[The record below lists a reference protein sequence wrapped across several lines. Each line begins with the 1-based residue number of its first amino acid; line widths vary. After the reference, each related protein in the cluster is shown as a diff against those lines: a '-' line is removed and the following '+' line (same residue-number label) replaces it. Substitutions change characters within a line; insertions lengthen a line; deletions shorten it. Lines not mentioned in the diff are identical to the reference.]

1 MVRAPPVK
9 GQAANGTSRLGDA
22 TLVIELIR
30 TNDPVLLSWAGAVL
44 KDQGIESFVLDAHTS
59 VLEGTAGAIP
69 RRLMVIDED
78 APRARAIIEA
88 EGEGKELRPEKQ

>member
-1 MVRAPPVK
+1 MAWRIWSARRR
-9 GQAANGTSRLGDA
+9 SRGISA
-22 TLVIELIR
+22 YGITIVIELIR
-30 TNDPVLLSWAGAVL
+30 TNDPVLISWATAVL
-44 KDQGIESFVLDAHTS
+44 KEQGIESFVLDAHTS

-88 EGEGKELRPEKQ
+88 EGEGKELRPEKR